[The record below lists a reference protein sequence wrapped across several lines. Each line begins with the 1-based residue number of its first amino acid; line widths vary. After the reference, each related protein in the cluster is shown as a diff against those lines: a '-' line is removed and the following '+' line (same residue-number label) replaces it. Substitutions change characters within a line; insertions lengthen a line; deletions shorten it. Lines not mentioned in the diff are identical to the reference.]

1 MRTATSLIL
10 IAIGAILAFAVTT
23 NTSVFNLNVAGYV
36 IMLVG
41 IAGLFIPRR
50 GRESISR
57 RFVTRR
63 TRQPDGSMV
72 ETKEA
77 DLPPYVVHNP
87 GTSPEQI
94 GLPGPAFPSIPVDP
108 GVQELAMGAGSDVG
122 GPVGGPVRRAT
133 RRAER
138 ATERENAD
146 YVDE

>member
-41 IAGLFIPRR
+41 LAGLFIPRR
-50 GRESISR
+50 GAQSISR

-63 TRQPDGSMV
+63 SRQPDGSVV

-77 DLPPYVVHNP
+77 DLPPYVVRNP
-87 GTSPEQI
+87 GTSPEQA

-108 GVQELAMGAGSDVG
+108 GVQEKAMGPNSDIGV
-122 GPVGGPVRRAT
+122 PVEP
-133 RRAER
+133 AER
-138 ATERENAD
+138 ATRHET
-146 YVDE
+146 VDRVDD